1 MTPSPIMTGNCSEK
15 LTVRKNAI
23 ASAVG
28 GRTTQ
33 AGPKQAFSHPTATPV
48 VSCQSLRRLA
58 RQTFGDRG
66 GAFKSSAGTERG
78 DGGLAARDQQTP
90 GGARTLDRHCLDARD
105 QFVDWDRPAPGE
117 HLAGELLGACTRA
130 FEPHQAS
137 HLHLPPLPP
146 D

>member
-15 LTVRKNAI
+15 STVRKNAI

-66 GAFKSSAGTERG
+66 GAFKSSAGPERG
-78 DGGLAARDQQTP
+78 DGGLAGPDQQPP
-90 GGARTLDRHCLDARD
+90 GGARPLRRHCLDTPDR
-105 QFVDWDRPAPGE
+105 VVGWDRPAPGQTP
-117 HLAGELLGACTRA
+117 A
-130 FEPHQAS
+130 
-137 HLHLPPLPP
+137 
-146 D
+146 